1 MQDLHCADILQKRG
15 SEDRNSERI
24 AATVA
29 KVRADLGLPKKYPS
43 KLEPQVLLASRI
55 SHLSGLNVT
64 PTTPNMEEMIYCNS
78 SCILSLEGETG
89 PFYVS
94 GEHIRSN
101 LRETQAGVPLVIDG
115 QFLDSTACEPI
126 QDLYWDIWNCNS
138 TGIYGGIPASP
149 INDNFTSLFP
159 VHYAGKTNYMHVAA
173 HIGGTVLS
181 NGTYTSGKVSH
192 MGQVFFDQSLI
203 TKVEALSPFNIN
215 TQRLATNAADRVV
228 AAEISSA
235 AARLTAN
242 GGAPI
247 AGGGRPPTAQS
258 DKNVSH

>member
-1 MQDLHCADILQKRG
+1 
-15 SEDRNSERI
+15 
-24 AATVA
+24 
-29 KVRADLGLPKKYPS
+29 
-43 KLEPQVLLASRI
+43 
-55 SHLSGLNVT
+55 
-64 PTTPNMEEMIYCNS
+64 MEKMIYCNS

-149 INDNFTSLFP
+149 INDNVGYASNINKTFLHGLQATDANGWHSLP
-159 VHYAGKTNYMHVAA
+159 
-173 HIGGTVLS
+173 LS
-181 NGTYTSGKVSH
+181 SLYI
-192 MGQVFFDQSLI
+192 MRVFFDQSLI

>member
-1 MQDLHCADILQKRG
+1 MIYSSLLSKVVAAAYVFQISIAHPGQTMQDLHCADILQKRG

-29 KVRADLGLPKKYPS
+29 KVRADLGLPK
-43 KLEPQVLLASRI
+43 
-55 SHLSGLNVT
+55 N
-64 PTTPNMEEMIYCNS
+64 
-78 SCILSLEGETG
+78 
-89 PFYVS
+89 VS

-149 INDNFTSLFP
+149 INDNVGVNHS
-159 VHYAGKTNYMHVAA
+159 V
-173 HIGGTVLS
+173 
-181 NGTYTSGKVSH
+181 TYT
-192 MGQVFFDQSLI
+192 
-203 TKVEALSPFNIN
+203 A
-215 TQRLATNAADRVV
+215 
-228 AAEISSA
+228 SA

>member
-1 MQDLHCADILQKRG
+1 MSVREQTISLVFFALLFLNLYAMIYSGLLSKVVAAAYVFQISIAHPGQTMQDLHCADILQKRG

-29 KVRADLGLPKKYPS
+29 KVRADLGLPK
-43 KLEPQVLLASRI
+43 R
-55 SHLSGLNVT
+55 
-64 PTTPNMEEMIYCNS
+64 
-78 SCILSLEGETG
+78 
-89 PFYVS
+89 
-94 GEHIRSN
+94 EHIRSN

-149 INDNFTSLFP
+149 INDNVGLPLSSLYIMR
-159 VHYAGKTNYMHVAA
+159 VKQIICMSL
-173 HIGGTVLS
+173 HILEIAFSVNHS
-181 NGTYTSGKVSH
+181 VTYT
-192 MGQVFFDQSLI
+192 
-203 TKVEALSPFNIN
+203 A
-215 TQRLATNAADRVV
+215 
-228 AAEISSA
+228 SA

>member
-1 MQDLHCADILQKRG
+1 
-15 SEDRNSERI
+15 
-24 AATVA
+24 
-29 KVRADLGLPKKYPS
+29 
-43 KLEPQVLLASRI
+43 
-55 SHLSGLNVT
+55 
-64 PTTPNMEEMIYCNS
+64 MEEMIYCNS

-126 QDLYWDIWNCNS
+126 QDLYWDIWDCNS

-149 INDNFTSLFP
+149 INDN
-159 VHYAGKTNYMHVAA
+159 VG
-173 HIGGTVLS
+173 
-181 NGTYTSGKVSH
+181 
-192 MGQVFFDQSLI
+192 
-203 TKVEALSPFNIN
+203 
-215 TQRLATNAADRVV
+215 LATNAADRVV

>member
-1 MQDLHCADILQKRG
+1 MIYSSLLSKVVAAAYVFQISIAHPGQTMQDL
-15 SEDRNSERI
+15 ERI

-29 KVRADLGLPKKYPS
+29 KVRADLGLPKK
-43 KLEPQVLLASRI
+43 PQVLLASRI

-149 INDNFTSLFP
+149 INDNVGVNHS
-159 VHYAGKTNYMHVAA
+159 V
-173 HIGGTVLS
+173 
-181 NGTYTSGKVSH
+181 TYT
-192 MGQVFFDQSLI
+192 
-203 TKVEALSPFNIN
+203 A
-215 TQRLATNAADRVV
+215 
-228 AAEISSA
+228 SA